1 MSIPVIRGHIPAPT
15 EKEYKEMMNYES
27 GKGNEDAK
35 NTPGPYPEPWL
46 NVIHTHEPASIPAFD
61 RVVAHPEIRKG
72 IHGTVLDLGAGTC
85 WLSAK
90 LSLLPEVKK
99 VYSLDLSEK
108 FLMTVGTRILNYFR
122 AHLEK
127 INFVISDFN
136 KIPLE
141 DESVD
146 AAFFFA
152 SLHHSLVPVKTLQ
165 EVGRC
170 VKKGGMIYVLENPTA
185 SIHIEAERKK
195 CLEISKEVTEFAHT
209 KRDWEYLIKV
219 ANVGPFTVYPFD
231 ILSRGGLKGIVRKL
245 LRKWNIEDLIINPP
259 TYLFA
264 IKKE

>member
-1 MSIPVIRGHIPAPT
+1 MTIPILRGYIPAPT
-15 EKEYKEMMNYES
+15 EKEYKEMMTYDS
-27 GKGNEDAK
+27 GKGEEDAK
-35 NTPGPYPEPWL
+35 KTPGPYSEPWL

-61 RVVAHPEIRKG
+61 HVIAHPEIRKG

-108 FLMTVGTRILNYFR
+108 FITTVGTRILNYFK
-122 AHLEK
+122 ACLEK
-127 INFVISDFN
+127 INFVVSDFN
-136 KIPLE
+136 QIPLE
-141 DESVD
+141 NESVD
-146 AAFFFA
+146 AAFLFA
-152 SLHHSLVPVKTLQ
+152 SLHHSLVPVKTLK

-170 VKKGGMIYVLENPTA
+170 VKKGGYIYVLENPTA

-195 CLEISKEVTEFAHT
+195 CLALSTDVTEFAHT
-209 KRDWEYLIKV
+209 KRDWIYLMKV
-219 ANVGPFTVYPFD
+219 ANVGPITVYPFD
-231 ILSRGGLKGIVRKL
+231 ILSRGGLKGFIRKW
-245 LRKWNIEDLIINPP
+245 LRKWDIEDLIINPP